1 MMVWGDR
8 ISGRGARLVSRMSS
22 LEKAYRRA
30 PITLRIGLA
39 MLGVWLITAVV
50 GPLVLRADPTR
61 IDIAEGYLL
70 PPSPAHPFGTDN
82 FGRDVFVRVVY
93 GAMLDLQI
101 GIFCAVPS
109 FIIGT
114 AIGLVAGY
122 YGGLLDT
129 IAMRLID
136 LLTALPF
143 IVLVIAIVSVLGPG
157 IENMYLAVLVTGWIS
172 YARVTRNTVKVI
184 RNLDYVSA
192 ARVLGFSGPRILIGH
207 ILPNVIVT
215 MVVLVTSSFVGYI
228 LLGSAL
234 GFLGL
239 GVIPPTPE
247 WGGMIAD
254 GRQYLRAAP
263 WIAFFP
269 GVAVVWAGAAMLL
282 FGDGLADQLRTEENR
297 Q

>member
-1 MMVWGDR
+1 
-8 ISGRGARLVSRMSS
+8 VSRMSS

>member
-1 MMVWGDR
+1 M
-8 ISGRGARLVSRMSS
+8 SRMSS

>member
-1 MMVWGDR
+1 
-8 ISGRGARLVSRMSS
+8 MSS

>member
-1 MMVWGDR
+1 M
-8 ISGRGARLVSRMSS
+8 SRMST

>member
-1 MMVWGDR
+1 
-8 ISGRGARLVSRMSS
+8 MSS

-282 FGDGLADQLRTEENR
+282 LGDGLADQLRTEENR